1 MIFVSLKIAFYIVLN
16 FVLVQKAK
24 KIVFVLL
31 KLSRNAFFVLQKW
44 FFFFWILS
52 YNSLWILWSKSIQAT
67 CRFLGIPFWTHF
79 FSQKTGQSTWI
90 FQDLKTNLNVKWDLW
105 PKHCKIFWL
114 IIEYPGFVIKLL
126 IPTTSSSCISWSS
139 SRYMLIVLQSNCNWL
154 MHLWHAGR
162 RICQY
167 LRSII

>member
-1 MIFVSLKIAFYIVLN
+1 MHFLSYKN
-16 FVLVQKAK
+16 G
-24 KIVFVLL
+24 VFFL
-31 KLSRNAFFVLQKW
+31 
-44 FFFFWILS
+44 ILS
-52 YNSLWILWSKSIQAT
+52 FNSLWILWSKSIQAT

-79 FSQKTGQSTWI
+79 FIQKKGQSTWI
-90 FQDLKTNLNVKWDLW
+90 FQDLETNLNVKWDLW

-126 IPTTSSSCISWSS
+126 IPTSSSCISWSS
-139 SRYMLIVLQSNCNWL
+139 SWEGITTSCWYMLIVLQSNCNWL